1 MWGDFM
7 LERSAKKYIDSWIQ
21 SGRDALLITGAR
33 QIGKTYL
40 IKECLRESGVP
51 YVELNFIDQPELVKL
66 FDGARDA
73 KDLLMRL
80 SLVTKQPLEKD
91 RTIIFLDEVQEFKDM
106 VTRVKFLVED
116 GSYRYIMSGSLL
128 GVELNDLRSA
138 PVGYLRVCDMYPMDL
153 HEFMVSVGVN
163 QNVIDTLKEC
173 FTQRLPV
180 DSFVHEKMLDV
191 FNLYL
196 IVGGMPEAVNTYVET
211 NDLAKVAEVHEKIVR
226 LYKSDFTKYETRYKL
241 KLQEIY
247 DAMPGQLDRK
257 NKRFQINSIGKGLS
271 YDRVANDFLWLKDAG
286 VAIPVYNI
294 SEPKLPLVISE
305 NRNLFK
311 LFFSDVGLLTSRYS
325 DRVKMAILNKEKS
338 INNGA
343 LFENVVSQELL
354 SKGHKEYYFN
364 SKKQGELD
372 FVIELNGK
380 VVPLEIKSGK
390 DYKRH
395 SALCNVLA
403 DENYGIEYDIVH
415 HQGEQRLVG
424 VPFGLEE
431 GGQEAPYGAGQQRS
445 RQRDD
450 DQQEIGDLAAQQDH
464 AGGGGQ
470 TADQGLTLGADVP
483 EPHFERRRHRQ
494 RDTQQ
499 HGYVLAGDPDL
510 AGGAEGTLEDRAVD
524 GDGILTGQQ
533 GGDQSAEHQCQ
544 QQDTAADQQCLGQ
557 RQRIALGDMKE
568 RTFFIHLPCL
578 LPRGSSARPLPACWS
593 CGRPPRRRPDRR
605 TVPRCGRTAPAARPG
620 PRLHTRRRRPSS
632 SARSAGCKWCK
643 MY

>member
-1 MWGDFM
+1 M
-7 LERSAKKYIDSWIQ
+7 
-21 SGRDALLITGAR
+21 
-33 QIGKTYL
+33 
-40 IKECLRESGVP
+40 
-51 YVELNFIDQPELVKL
+51 
-66 FDGARDA
+66 
-73 KDLLMRL
+73 
-80 SLVTKQPLEKD
+80 
-91 RTIIFLDEVQEFKDM
+91 QEFKDI

-153 HEFMVSVGVN
+153 CEFMVSVGVN

-173 FTQRLPV
+173 FMQRLPV
-180 DSFVHEKMLDV
+180 DSFVHEKMIDV

-247 DAMPGQLDRK
+247 DAMPGQLDQK

-325 DRVKMAILNKEKS
+325 DQVKMAILNKEKS

-403 DENYGIEYDIVH
+403 DENYGIEYAYVFSEGNVEVSGKKVYLPIYMMM
-415 HQGEQRLVG
+415 
-424 VPFGLEE
+424 FLENE
-431 GGQEAPYGAGQQRS
+431 KMVDTIYKL
-445 RQRDD
+445 
-450 DQQEIGDLAAQQDH
+450 DLS
-464 AGGGGQ
+464 
-470 TADQGLTLGADVP
+470 GLTFDK
-483 EPHFERRRHRQ
+483 
-494 RDTQQ
+494 
-499 HGYVLAGDPDL
+499 
-510 AGGAEGTLEDRAVD
+510 
-524 GDGILTGQQ
+524 
-533 GGDQSAEHQCQ
+533 
-544 QQDTAADQQCLGQ
+544 
-557 RQRIALGDMKE
+557 DM
-568 RTFFIHLPCL
+568 
-578 LPRGSSARPLPACWS
+578 
-593 CGRPPRRRPDRR
+593 
-605 TVPRCGRTAPAARPG
+605 
-620 PRLHTRRRRPSS
+620 
-632 SARSAGCKWCK
+632 
-643 MY
+643 

>member
-1 MWGDFM
+1 M
-7 LERSAKKYIDSWIQ
+7 LERSAKNYIDSWIQ

-51 YVELNFIDQPELVKL
+51 YVELNFIDQPELVTL

-73 KDLLMRL
+73 
-80 SLVTKQPLEKD
+80 
-91 RTIIFLDEVQEFKDM
+91 
-106 VTRVKFLVED
+106 KFLVED

-153 HEFMVSVGVN
+153 CEFMVSVGVN
-163 QNVIDTLKEC
+163 QNVIDTMKEC

-247 DAMPGQLDRK
+247 DAMPGQLDQK

-325 DRVKMAILNKEKS
+325 DQVKMAILNKEKS

-403 DENYGIEYDIVH
+403 DENYGIEYAYVFSERNVEVSGKKVYLPIYMMM
-415 HQGEQRLVG
+415 
-424 VPFGLEE
+424 FLENE
-431 GGQEAPYGAGQQRS
+431 KMADTIYKL
-445 RQRDD
+445 
-450 DQQEIGDLAAQQDH
+450 DLS
-464 AGGGGQ
+464 
-470 TADQGLTLGADVP
+470 GLTFDK
-483 EPHFERRRHRQ
+483 
-494 RDTQQ
+494 
-499 HGYVLAGDPDL
+499 
-510 AGGAEGTLEDRAVD
+510 
-524 GDGILTGQQ
+524 
-533 GGDQSAEHQCQ
+533 
-544 QQDTAADQQCLGQ
+544 
-557 RQRIALGDMKE
+557 DM
-568 RTFFIHLPCL
+568 
-578 LPRGSSARPLPACWS
+578 
-593 CGRPPRRRPDRR
+593 
-605 TVPRCGRTAPAARPG
+605 
-620 PRLHTRRRRPSS
+620 
-632 SARSAGCKWCK
+632 
-643 MY
+643 

>member
-21 SGRDALLITGAR
+21 SGRDALLITGVR

-51 YVELNFIDQPELVKL
+51 YVELNFIDQPELVTL

-73 KDLLMRL
+73 KDLLM
-80 SLVTKQPLEKD
+80 
-91 RTIIFLDEVQEFKDM
+91 
-106 VTRVKFLVED
+106 KFLVED

-153 HEFMVSVGVN
+153 CEFMVSVGVN

-173 FTQRLPV
+173 FMQRLPV
-180 DSFVHEKMLDV
+180 DSFVHEKMIDV

-247 DAMPGQLDRK
+247 DAMPGQLDQK

-325 DRVKMAILNKEKS
+325 DQVKMAILNKEKS

-395 SALCNVLA
+395 SALCNILA
-403 DENYGIEYDIVH
+403 DENYGIEYAYVFSEGNVEVSGKKVYLPIYMMM
-415 HQGEQRLVG
+415 
-424 VPFGLEE
+424 FLENE
-431 GGQEAPYGAGQQRS
+431 KMVDTIYKL
-445 RQRDD
+445 
-450 DQQEIGDLAAQQDH
+450 DLS
-464 AGGGGQ
+464 
-470 TADQGLTLGADVP
+470 GLTFDK
-483 EPHFERRRHRQ
+483 
-494 RDTQQ
+494 
-499 HGYVLAGDPDL
+499 
-510 AGGAEGTLEDRAVD
+510 
-524 GDGILTGQQ
+524 
-533 GGDQSAEHQCQ
+533 
-544 QQDTAADQQCLGQ
+544 
-557 RQRIALGDMKE
+557 DM
-568 RTFFIHLPCL
+568 
-578 LPRGSSARPLPACWS
+578 
-593 CGRPPRRRPDRR
+593 
-605 TVPRCGRTAPAARPG
+605 
-620 PRLHTRRRRPSS
+620 
-632 SARSAGCKWCK
+632 
-643 MY
+643 

>member
-21 SGRDALLITGAR
+21 SGRDALLITGVR

-51 YVELNFIDQPELVKL
+51 YVELNFIDQPELVTL

-80 SLVTKQPLEKD
+80 SLVTKQPLEKG
-91 RTIIFLDEVQEFKDM
+91 RTIIFLDEVQEFKDI

-153 HEFMVSVGVN
+153 CEFMVSVGVN

-173 FTQRLPV
+173 FMQRLPV
-180 DSFVHEKMLDV
+180 DSFVHEKMIDV

-247 DAMPGQLDRK
+247 DAMPGQLDQK

-294 SEPKLPLVISE
+294 SEPKLPLVIS
-305 NRNLFK
+305 
-311 LFFSDVGLLTSRYS
+311 
-325 DRVKMAILNKEKS
+325 
-338 INNGA
+338 
-343 LFENVVSQELL
+343 
-354 SKGHKEYYFN
+354 
-364 SKKQGELD
+364 
-372 FVIELNGK
+372 
-380 VVPLEIKSGK
+380 
-390 DYKRH
+390 
-395 SALCNVLA
+395 
-403 DENYGIEYDIVH
+403 
-415 HQGEQRLVG
+415 
-424 VPFGLEE
+424 
-431 GGQEAPYGAGQQRS
+431 
-445 RQRDD
+445 
-450 DQQEIGDLAAQQDH
+450 
-464 AGGGGQ
+464 
-470 TADQGLTLGADVP
+470 
-483 EPHFERRRHRQ
+483 
-494 RDTQQ
+494 
-499 HGYVLAGDPDL
+499 
-510 AGGAEGTLEDRAVD
+510 
-524 GDGILTGQQ
+524 
-533 GGDQSAEHQCQ
+533 
-544 QQDTAADQQCLGQ
+544 
-557 RQRIALGDMKE
+557 
-568 RTFFIHLPCL
+568 
-578 LPRGSSARPLPACWS
+578 
-593 CGRPPRRRPDRR
+593 
-605 TVPRCGRTAPAARPG
+605 
-620 PRLHTRRRRPSS
+620 
-632 SARSAGCKWCK
+632 
-643 MY
+643 